1 MAEKYSTGL
10 RNWLLGGKDLR
21 EAFDDF
27 IIKVFSGSAPSDAD
41 QAEGVTALC
50 TITKAS
56 QTVDATEVST
66 AKQALIPITVAASG
80 AVVSIKINGTDYVYT
95 VPAGSPSLTATAL
108 AVAQMLDGI
117 PGVDAVAVVSNATTD
132 GNVVVRSS
140 IRGLALTVAD
150 GAGKTATYTIA
161 DNTVTNARS
170 DALQWG
176 TPASASMSKPS
187 EVWSG
192 VNAATGTAA
201 WFRIVRPDDTGALL
215 TGDALAITRRIQGA
229 IGTSGAELNLSNI
242 NLVIGATLTIDTA
255 VFSLPVG

>member
-27 IIKVFSGSAPSDAD
+27 IIRIFSGSTPSDAD
-41 QAEGVTALC
+41 QAEPGSGSLLC

-56 QTVDATEVST
+56 GEVLSTELSV
-66 AKQALIPITVAASG
+66 AKQASMDITVAGVG
-80 AVVSIKINGTDYVYT
+80 ATVIVAINGVDYTYLVLAEDDDLRKVARKVALMLEGIPELHAVAHGT
-95 VPAGSPSLTATAL
+95 AGGDGKVAVKSSIQGLTFTIAKGGGGGGGTATWT
-108 AVAQMLDGI
+108 V
-117 PGVDAVAVVSNATTD
+117 TD
-132 GNVVVRSS
+132 N
-140 IRGLALTVAD
+140 
-150 GAGKTATYTIA
+150 TIA
-161 DNTVTNARS
+161 NVRS

-176 TPASASMSKPS
+176 TPSNAQMAKPS

-192 VNAATGTAA
+192 VNVLGGTAA
-201 WFRIVRPDDTGALL
+201 WFRIVRPDDTGALS
-215 TGDALAITRRIQGA
+215 TISRRIQGA

-255 VFSLPVG
+255 LFNLPVS